1 MAASTKKFLDEN
13 GLLYYDGKIKGRL
26 NTKVDKVTGK
36 GLSTND
42 LTNELKQTYDETV
55 SKVDQIIAEGGE
67 PNVIETVKVNGT
79 ALTPDAEKAVNIDLS
94 GYAKTTDLPT
104 KVSDLTNDGDGTTGS
119 KFATEAYV
127 NTNGGKIDKIKVNG
141 TEQTITNK
149 AVDITVP
156 TKTSDLTNDSN
167 FITNTGDTS
176 GNAGSATQLKNA
188 RTIAIG
194 TGATGTATSFNGTS
208 NITIPITD
216 VKDAYI
222 TWGGKNI
229 SGQISPDD
237 MGCIDEFGHNKLAF
251 LPAGCIT
258 VEYTT
263 DGGTTWLDYGLTDE
277 EKVKIVTTSG
287 INLSI
292 GKGTATAS
300 GGTLTNEN
308 CGNYKVRVKI
318 STRNGQGKTSGYL
331 YTQAKKWLLN
341 VTTNGATGTTVL
353 VENRSI
359 ANYNNNVNTWTTVGT
374 YDVSGWSGWNSI
386 PYNYTFGGGSNQTG
400 QIADVR
406 FTLSIEKVN
415 VNYNCAAAF
424 LDFRLIGQT
433 NWSMPS
439 ELARTGHLYTMDVD
453 QNATFPKKIMANDFS
468 AKKMIENLR

>member
-167 FITNTGDTS
+167 FAVDASYVHTDNNYTTAEKNKLSGIATGAQVNKIESIKVNGTAQTITDKAVDIAVPTNNNQLTNGAGYQTASQVQTAINSAISGITGIDFQVVAS
-176 GNAGSATQLKNA
+176 LP
-188 RTIAIG
+188 
-194 TGATGTATSFNGTS
+194 ATGTKGVIYLVSNSGTGI
-208 NITIPITD
+208 NIYD
-216 VKDAYI
+216 EYI
-222 TWGGKNI
+222 WVTNRFEKI
-229 SGQISPDD
+229 
-237 MGCIDEFGHNKLAF
+237 
-251 LPAGCIT
+251 
-258 VEYTT
+258 
-263 DGGTTWLDYGLTDE
+263 GTTEIDLSNYYNTTNLLALTNQEIDT
-277 EKVKIVTTSG
+277 IISTS
-287 INLSI
+287 
-292 GKGTATAS
+292 TAS
-300 GGTLTNEN
+300 
-308 CGNYKVRVKI
+308 
-318 STRNGQGKTSGYL
+318 
-331 YTQAKKWLLN
+331 
-341 VTTNGATGTTVL
+341 
-353 VENRSI
+353 
-359 ANYNNNVNTWTTVGT
+359 
-374 YDVSGWSGWNSI
+374 
-386 PYNYTFGGGSNQTG
+386 
-400 QIADVR
+400 
-406 FTLSIEKVN
+406 
-415 VNYNCAAAF
+415 
-424 LDFRLIGQT
+424 
-433 NWSMPS
+433 
-439 ELARTGHLYTMDVD
+439 
-453 QNATFPKKIMANDFS
+453 
-468 AKKMIENLR
+468 

>member
-167 FITNTGDTS
+167 FVADASYVHTDNNYTTAEKNKLSGIATGAQVNKIESIKVNGTAQTITSKAVDITVPTNNNQLTNGAGYQTASEVQTAINSAISGITGIDFQVVAS
-176 GNAGSATQLKNA
+176 LP
-188 RTIAIG
+188 
-194 TGATGTATSFNGTS
+194 ATGTKGVIYLISNSGTGT
-208 NITIPITD
+208 NIYD
-216 VKDAYI
+216 EYI
-222 TWGGKNI
+222 WVTNRFEKI
-229 SGQISPDD
+229 
-237 MGCIDEFGHNKLAF
+237 
-251 LPAGCIT
+251 
-258 VEYTT
+258 
-263 DGGTTWLDYGLTDE
+263 GTTEIDLSNYYNTTNLLALTNQEIDT
-277 EKVKIVTTSG
+277 IISTS
-287 INLSI
+287 
-292 GKGTATAS
+292 TAS
-300 GGTLTNEN
+300 
-308 CGNYKVRVKI
+308 
-318 STRNGQGKTSGYL
+318 
-331 YTQAKKWLLN
+331 
-341 VTTNGATGTTVL
+341 
-353 VENRSI
+353 
-359 ANYNNNVNTWTTVGT
+359 
-374 YDVSGWSGWNSI
+374 
-386 PYNYTFGGGSNQTG
+386 
-400 QIADVR
+400 
-406 FTLSIEKVN
+406 
-415 VNYNCAAAF
+415 
-424 LDFRLIGQT
+424 
-433 NWSMPS
+433 
-439 ELARTGHLYTMDVD
+439 
-453 QNATFPKKIMANDFS
+453 
-468 AKKMIENLR
+468 

>member
-167 FITNTGDTS
+167 FAVDASYVHTDNNYTTAEKNKLSGVASGAQVNKIESIKVNGTAQTITSKAVDITVPTNNNQLTNGAGYQTASEVQTAINSAISGITGIDFQVVTS
-176 GNAGSATQLKNA
+176 LP
-188 RTIAIG
+188 
-194 TGATGTATSFNGTS
+194 ATGTKGVIYLVSNSGTGS
-208 NITIPITD
+208 NIYD
-216 VKDAYI
+216 EYI
-222 TWGGKNI
+222 WVTNRFEKI
-229 SGQISPDD
+229 
-237 MGCIDEFGHNKLAF
+237 
-251 LPAGCIT
+251 
-258 VEYTT
+258 
-263 DGGTTWLDYGLTDE
+263 GTTEIDLSNYYNTTNLLALTNQEIDT
-277 EKVKIVTTSG
+277 IISTS
-287 INLSI
+287 
-292 GKGTATAS
+292 TAS
-300 GGTLTNEN
+300 
-308 CGNYKVRVKI
+308 
-318 STRNGQGKTSGYL
+318 
-331 YTQAKKWLLN
+331 
-341 VTTNGATGTTVL
+341 
-353 VENRSI
+353 
-359 ANYNNNVNTWTTVGT
+359 
-374 YDVSGWSGWNSI
+374 
-386 PYNYTFGGGSNQTG
+386 
-400 QIADVR
+400 
-406 FTLSIEKVN
+406 
-415 VNYNCAAAF
+415 
-424 LDFRLIGQT
+424 
-433 NWSMPS
+433 
-439 ELARTGHLYTMDVD
+439 
-453 QNATFPKKIMANDFS
+453 
-468 AKKMIENLR
+468 

>member
-167 FITNTGDTS
+167 FAVDANYVHTDNNYTTAEKNKLSGIAAGAQVNKIESIKVNGTAQTITSKAVDITVPTNNNQLTNGAGYQTASEVQTAINSAISGITGIDFQVVAS
-176 GNAGSATQLKNA
+176 LP
-188 RTIAIG
+188 
-194 TGATGTATSFNGTS
+194 ATGTKGVIYLVSNSGTGT
-208 NITIPITD
+208 NIYD
-216 VKDAYI
+216 EYI
-222 TWGGKNI
+222 WVTNRFEKI
-229 SGQISPDD
+229 
-237 MGCIDEFGHNKLAF
+237 
-251 LPAGCIT
+251 
-258 VEYTT
+258 
-263 DGGTTWLDYGLTDE
+263 GTTEIDLSNYYNTTNLLALTNQEIDT
-277 EKVKIVTTSG
+277 IISTS
-287 INLSI
+287 
-292 GKGTATAS
+292 TAS
-300 GGTLTNEN
+300 
-308 CGNYKVRVKI
+308 
-318 STRNGQGKTSGYL
+318 
-331 YTQAKKWLLN
+331 
-341 VTTNGATGTTVL
+341 
-353 VENRSI
+353 
-359 ANYNNNVNTWTTVGT
+359 
-374 YDVSGWSGWNSI
+374 
-386 PYNYTFGGGSNQTG
+386 
-400 QIADVR
+400 
-406 FTLSIEKVN
+406 
-415 VNYNCAAAF
+415 
-424 LDFRLIGQT
+424 
-433 NWSMPS
+433 
-439 ELARTGHLYTMDVD
+439 
-453 QNATFPKKIMANDFS
+453 
-468 AKKMIENLR
+468 